1 MEPCRAGHRAQAD
14 PQRTHRPVDVVG
26 LTGLVAQAGVSAALQ
41 DVADRIGGSMGIGF
55 AVEAREDPI
64 STKEADRFAHLD
76 GVKKAA
82 YETKTFAELDGAQPV
97 VPQQGPRLDVGVAA
111 QVSVL
116 GSTDSSLST
125 EFQSGLYRLEQGK
138 HISGDGDGVL
148 VHRDFAQRNGLSVG
162 STFTLKQGD
171 HDSTV
176 RVSGIFS
183 GKTQSQSPMPSDSS
197 ENLLYAGMNVASKL
211 TGEPRIDTVRCLSAS
226 AQSLPDT
233 IRKAKELAGTKYDV
247 TDNSSRFSGVLQAV
261 NTVRNLVRLIL
272 AVVCLVGVLVLGMV
286 LVFWVRSRIHE
297 IGVFLAIGIGK
308 ARIVGQFVI
317 ETCLMALVAAL
328 CSLGT
333 GALLS
338 GFVSSMLLANAD
350 DASLSSLQ
358 VDALPPAQ
366 TSLILLLGC
375 GVIAIALV
383 VSLASVLA
391 RSPKSILSSMS

>member
-1 MEPCRAGHRAQAD
+1 
-14 PQRTHRPVDVVG
+14 
-26 LTGLVAQAGVSAALQ
+26 
-41 DVADRIGGSMGIGF
+41 
-55 AVEAREDPI
+55 
-64 STKEADRFAHLD
+64 
-76 GVKKAA
+76 
-82 YETKTFAELDGAQPV
+82 
-97 VPQQGPRLDVGVAA
+97 
-111 QVSVL
+111 
-116 GSTDSSLST
+116 
-125 EFQSGLYRLEQGK
+125 
-138 HISGDGDGVL
+138 
-148 VHRDFAQRNGLSVG
+148 
-162 STFTLKQGD
+162 
-171 HDSTV
+171 
-176 RVSGIFS
+176 
-183 GKTQSQSPMPSDSS
+183 MPSDSS
-197 ENLLYAGMNVASKL
+197 ENLLYTGMNVASKL
-211 TGEPRIDTVRCLSAS
+211 TGEPRIDTVRCLSAN

>member
-1 MEPCRAGHRAQAD
+1 MTSVNVWSRAVLAIVRK
-14 PQRTHRPVDVVG
+14 PIRSG
-26 LTGLVAQAGVSAALQ
+26 LIGLLMLLVFTGLVAQAGVSAALQ

-64 STKEADRFAHLD
+64 NTKEADRFAHLD

-197 ENLLYAGMNVASKL
+197 
-211 TGEPRIDTVRCLSAS
+211 RIDTVRCLSAS